1 VGQSIADRKVT
12 EIDSEQ
18 SVPVPVD
25 GIGEPTFRKGN
36 SGARE
41 LPLPGNK
48 EFVKGD
54 KVRRAEEEDGTG
66 NGAGGMG
73 DGSDD
78 FTFTLT
84 REEFLDFFFEDLELP
99 DLVKRRLKDS
109 ETKVPGRAGYAVSGA
124 AQALDVVRTMRNG
137 IARRLALRR
146 PTPDEVAALEER
158 LKDAE
163 NSGDD
168 VLASELA
175 AKLKVLQ
182 RRMMAVPWIDPVDI
196 RYRRYEGRPTPAAQA
211 VMFCL
216 MDVSGS
222 MNEHMKD
229 LAKRFF
235 MLLYLFLQRRYKA
248 VEVVFIRHTHE
259 AQEVDEETFFRSRET
274 GGTVVSSAL
283 DTAARIIADRFPLD
297 SWNIYVA
304 QASDGDNMTSDRA
317 RVVDAMNRQLLPAS
331 QYFAYLEVSDPPD
344 DPAETNTTETELW
357 HVYDRLRQPGAPLAM
372 RRAAQAKDVFAVF
385 HDLFAREK
393 VLS

>member
-1 VGQSIADRKVT
+1 
-12 EIDSEQ
+12 
-18 SVPVPVD
+18 
-25 GIGEPTFRKGN
+25 
-36 SGARE
+36 
-41 LPLPGNK
+41 
-48 EFVKGD
+48 
-54 KVRRAEEEDGTG
+54 
-66 NGAGGMG
+66 
-73 DGSDD
+73 
-78 FTFTLT
+78 
-84 REEFLDFFFEDLELP
+84 
-99 DLVKRRLKDS
+99 
-109 ETKVPGRAGYAVSGA
+109 
-124 AQALDVVRTMRNG
+124 
-137 IARRLALRR
+137 
-146 PTPDEVAALEER
+146 
-158 LKDAE
+158 
-163 NSGDD
+163 
-168 VLASELA
+168 
-175 AKLKVLQ
+175 
-182 RRMMAVPWIDPVDI
+182 
-196 RYRRYEGRPTPAAQA
+196 
-211 VMFCL
+211 MFCL